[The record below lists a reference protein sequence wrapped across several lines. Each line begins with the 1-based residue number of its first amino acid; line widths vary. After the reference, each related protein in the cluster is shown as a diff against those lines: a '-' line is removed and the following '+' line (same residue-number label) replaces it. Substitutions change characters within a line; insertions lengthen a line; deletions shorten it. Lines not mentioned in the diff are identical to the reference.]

1 MNQERTFPESIGD
14 QIKNLRIDDIM
25 SPKVEL
31 KVLDIKKIHDN
42 YENDDFEKYMLKI
55 KGTQKQD
62 RKKSDARYNKLSHK

>member
-14 QIKNLRIDDIM
+14 QIKNLRISDIM

-31 KVLDIKKIHDN
+31 KVLDINKIDQ
-42 YENDDFEKYMLKI
+42 ENDDFEKYMLKI

-62 RKKSDARYNKLSHK
+62 RKKSDARYQ

>member
-14 QIKNLRIDDIM
+14 QIKNLRISDIM

-31 KVLDIKKIHDN
+31 KVLDINKIN
-42 YENDDFEKYMLKI
+42 QENDDFEKYMLKI

-62 RKKSDARYNKLSHK
+62 RKKSDARYQ

>member
-14 QIKNLRIDDIM
+14 QIKNLRISDIM

-31 KVLDIKKIHDN
+31 KVLDINKIN
-42 YENDDFEKYMLKI
+42 LENDDFEKYMLKI

-62 RKKSDARYNKLSHK
+62 RKKSDARYQ